1 MTDQVPDVVPGVA
14 HVVIADD
21 NPDVRDALSTL
32 IEDHPHL
39 TVVGVAETGDD
50 AAELCARHHPEL
62 AVVDVAMPTGGAAAV
77 RAIHAVRPRTIVAA
91 YTAHA
96 DRRTRAR
103 LLEAGAA
110 RVFAKGS
117 PVDLAEELHQLT
129 RPRPLGAADL
139 DA

>member
-1 MTDQVPDVVPGVA
+1 MTERAAPAVVSDVA

-32 IEDHPHL
+32 IGDPPLL
-39 TVVGVAETGDD
+39 TVVGVAETGHG
-50 AAELCARHHPEL
+50 AAELCAEHHPEL
-62 AVVDVAMPTGGAAAV
+62 AVVDVAMPSGGAVAV
-77 RAIHAVRPRTIVAA
+77 RAIHAVNPATIVAA

-117 PVDLAEELHQLT
+117 PVDLAEELHRLT
-129 RPRPLGAADL
+129 RDRPLDDAD
-139 DA
+139 A